1 MKKNSIKIV
10 FALTMIS
17 TVFSCTNDFEKTNE
31 DPNLITE
38 INSGSVLNP
47 VLYDLAENNVLK
59 NYDITAQLMQVHIPY
74 PSNAMGLHRYDVTTG
89 TGNSTWNNAYKN
101 LVNLEEMLK
110 VSQKAGD
117 VNYQAVALTIRSL
130 VISNLTDMF
139 GDVPF
144 SEAARAEEGI
154 TKPKFDK
161 QEDIYKQL
169 ISDLEKANSLYV
181 NNLGLK
187 YGNDILFPNNNG
199 NNNIIRWKKFTNSLK
214 MRLLLRIS
222 NRNVSALTEIK
233 KIIDNPTVYPVFEN
247 ESESA
252 ILQISGLAPSLSPW
266 PREQDYRDSRTFT
279 SFFIDQMNETTDP
292 RLPILVNKASNLD
305 GSSLG
310 YKGIP
315 AAYEGN
321 SSDFKFNPSSPN
333 NAIVV
338 APMKIPLMTY
348 AEVEF
353 IKAEIAQKGLGGDAK
368 AHYEKAVKAAI
379 LLWTNTE
386 PTTDFME
393 QEKIRYNN
401 TLERIIEQK
410 YFALFFTDYQQWF
423 EYKRT
428 GFPKLPTTSTMLNN
442 AKMPRRLLYPTS
454 VRNYNPE
461 GYQQAIQQ
469 MGADDINTRVWWD
482 VN

>member
-1 MKKNSIKIV
+1 MKKISIQLF
-10 FALTMIS
+10 FAFTIIS
-17 TVFSCTNDFEKTNE
+17 TVFSCTNDFEKANE

-110 VSQKAGD
+110 VSEKEGD
-117 VNYQAVALTIRSL
+117 VNYQAIALTLRSF

-139 GDVPF
+139 GDIPF
-144 SEAARAEEGI
+144 TEATKAEEGI

-169 ISDLEKANSLYV
+169 INDLEKANQLYV
-181 NNLGLK
+181 TNLGLK
-187 YGNDILFPNNNG
+187 YGTDILFPSSEK
-199 NNNIIRWKKFTNSLK
+199 NINITRWKKFTNSLK

-222 NRNVSALTEIK
+222 NRDTSALTEIK
-233 KIIDNPTVYPVFEN
+233 KIIDNPTTYPIFES

-266 PREQDYRDSRTFT
+266 PRAQDYRDSRTFT
-279 SFFIDQMNETTDP
+279 TFFIDKMNETNDP
-292 RLPILVNKASNLD
+292 RLSILVNKASNLD

-321 SSDFKFNPSSPN
+321 SSDYNFTPSSPN

-353 IKAEIAQKGLGGDAK
+353 IKAEMAQKGLGGDAK
-368 AHYEKAVKAAI
+368 THYDKAVKAAVQ
-379 LLWTNTE
+379 LWTNIE
-386 PTTDFME
+386 PTAEFMA
-393 QEKIRYNN
+393 QEKIKYNN
-401 TLERIIEQK
+401 TLERIIDQK

-428 GFPKLPTTSTMLNN
+428 GFPKLPTTSTMLNDK
-442 AKMPRRLLYPTS
+442 KMPRRMLYPTS

-461 GYQQAIQQ
+461 GYQNALQQ
-469 MGADDINTRVWWD
+469 MGPDNINTRVWWD